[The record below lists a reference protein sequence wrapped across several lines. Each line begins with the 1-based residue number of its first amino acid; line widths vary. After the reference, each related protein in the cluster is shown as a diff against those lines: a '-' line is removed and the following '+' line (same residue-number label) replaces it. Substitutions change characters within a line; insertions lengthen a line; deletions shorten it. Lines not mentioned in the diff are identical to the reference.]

1 MTVGTT
7 STCWA
12 NFVEYCN
19 ILHRETKHVMSFI
32 LAELGVDGTL
42 DSKNQFNLKGK
53 YQIVK
58 FENLL
63 KKYISI
69 CYSLSILV
77 YSHVCGLSQL

>member
-7 STCWA
+7 RTCWA

-42 DSKNQFNLKGK
+42 IA
-53 YQIVK
+53 IVQHCILG
-58 FENLL
+58 LL
-63 KKYISI
+63 AIIMRK
-69 CYSLSILV
+69 
-77 YSHVCGLSQL
+77 HMD